1 MTTGAGSG
9 GDVLSGAYVP
19 AWARGGRPRAKDS
32 RGEEDGGGGKRPR
45 AE

>member
-9 GDVLSGAYVP
+9 GYVLSGTYVP

-32 RGEEDGGGGKRPR
+32 WGEEDGGGGKRPR